1 MLKNG
6 KGKVND
12 LEAWFGGDYV
22 ISSTSKHQD
31 LDLKYLKFYASR
43 FPALAWEK
51 GAAFPA
57 QKVEARASDTP
68 VAKTL
73 LTILADAKQVS
84 GTTTIDRSTP
94 QFSEDHLNAIREL
107 SSGLITPEQFCAETG
122 CFGAK
127 GLGAEVRGLFGNEKV
142 SAALV
147 LPGLLVI
154 IFSLVVPIGFS
165 AYFSLTDWAGF
176 GKFHMVGLQNYKDIL
191 FSDEVFWR
199 SLMNALI
206 LMVVTVFIQNPAAFA
221 LAALLAHITE
231 RFSRIFRTIFFIPAV
246 LSLIVVAKLWVS
258 LFNPTYGIIDK
269 VLIAVGLKVIAVS
282 WLSNPHTALGAVIWI
297 IIWQGFGWALLF
309 YYTGLMTVPRE
320 IEEAT
325 RVDGAGG
332 SRLTS
337 GSSSRS
343 CFPSSQPSWSSTSS
357 RA

>member
-1 MLKNG
+1 VK
-6 KGKVND
+6 
-12 LEAWFGGDYV
+12 
-22 ISSTSKHQD
+22 
-31 LDLKYLKFYASR
+31 
-43 FPALAWEK
+43 
-51 GAAFPA
+51 
-57 QKVEARASDTP
+57 
-68 VAKTL
+68 
-73 LTILADAKQVS
+73 
-84 GTTTIDRSTP
+84 
-94 QFSEDHLNAIREL
+94 
-107 SSGLITPEQFCAETG
+107 
-122 CFGAK
+122 
-127 GLGAEVRGLFGNEKV
+127 GLFGNEKV

-199 SLMNALI
+199 ALMNALI

-231 RFSRIFRTIFFIPAV
+231 KFSRIFRTIFFIPAV

-258 LFNPTYGIIDK
+258 LFNPTYGIINK
-269 VLIAVGLKVIAVS
+269 VLIAIGLKAIAVS

-325 RVDGAGG
+325 RVDGAGWLQAYLRVIIPFMFPVISAVLVIDVISCLKQMEMIFLSTEG
-332 SRLTS
+332 GPGQLTQFVSVYLYQKAFIASQYGYGNALSVLFVVVAVGITLVVQRLL
-337 GSSSRS
+337 RRNDDA
-343 CFPSSQPSWSSTSS
+343 Q
-357 RA
+357 

>member
-1 MLKNG
+1 MK
-6 KGKVND
+6 
-12 LEAWFGGDYV
+12 
-22 ISSTSKHQD
+22 
-31 LDLKYLKFYASR
+31 
-43 FPALAWEK
+43 
-51 GAAFPA
+51 
-57 QKVEARASDTP
+57 
-68 VAKTL
+68 
-73 LTILADAKQVS
+73 
-84 GTTTIDRSTP
+84 
-94 QFSEDHLNAIREL
+94 
-107 SSGLITPEQFCAETG
+107 
-122 CFGAK
+122 
-127 GLGAEVRGLFGNEKV
+127 GLFGNEKV

-199 SLMNALI
+199 ALMNALI

-231 RFSRIFRTIFFIPAV
+231 KFSRIFRTIFFIPAV

-258 LFNPTYGIIDK
+258 LFNPTYGIINK
-269 VLIAVGLKVIAVS
+269 VLIAIGLKAIAVS

-325 RVDGAGG
+325 RVDGAGWLQAYLRVIIPFMFPVISAVLVIDVISCLKQMEMIFLSTEG
-332 SRLTS
+332 GPGQLTQFVSVYLYQKAFIASQYGYGNALSVLFVVVAVGITLVVQRLL
-337 GSSSRS
+337 RRNDDA
-343 CFPSSQPSWSSTSS
+343 Q
-357 RA
+357 

>member
-1 MLKNG
+1 M
-6 KGKVND
+6 
-12 LEAWFGGDYV
+12 
-22 ISSTSKHQD
+22 
-31 LDLKYLKFYASR
+31 
-43 FPALAWEK
+43 
-51 GAAFPA
+51 
-57 QKVEARASDTP
+57 
-68 VAKTL
+68 
-73 LTILADAKQVS
+73 
-84 GTTTIDRSTP
+84 
-94 QFSEDHLNAIREL
+94 
-107 SSGLITPEQFCAETG
+107 
-122 CFGAK
+122 
-127 GLGAEVRGLFGNEKV
+127 RGLFGNEKV

-258 LFNPTYGIIDK
+258 LFNPTYGIINK
-269 VLIAVGLKVIAVS
+269 VLIAIGLKAIAVS

-325 RVDGAGG
+325 RVDGAGWLQAYLRVIIPFMFPVISAVLVIDVISCLKQMEMIFLSTEG
-332 SRLTS
+332 GPGQLTQFVSVYLYQKAFIASQYGYGNALSVLFVVVAVGITLVVQRLL
-337 GSSSRS
+337 RRNDDV
-343 CFPSSQPSWSSTSS
+343 Q
-357 RA
+357 

>member
-1 MLKNG
+1 VK
-6 KGKVND
+6 
-12 LEAWFGGDYV
+12 
-22 ISSTSKHQD
+22 
-31 LDLKYLKFYASR
+31 
-43 FPALAWEK
+43 
-51 GAAFPA
+51 
-57 QKVEARASDTP
+57 
-68 VAKTL
+68 
-73 LTILADAKQVS
+73 
-84 GTTTIDRSTP
+84 
-94 QFSEDHLNAIREL
+94 
-107 SSGLITPEQFCAETG
+107 
-122 CFGAK
+122 
-127 GLGAEVRGLFGNEKV
+127 GLFGNEKV

-176 GKFHMVGLQNYKDIL
+176 GKFHMVGLQNYKEIL
-191 FSDEVFWR
+191 FSDAVFWR

-231 RFSRIFRTIFFIPAV
+231 KLSRIFRTIFFIPAV

-258 LFNPTYGIIDK
+258 LFNPTYGIINK
-269 VLIAVGLKVIAVS
+269 VLVAVGLKAIAVS

-325 RVDGAGG
+325 RVDGAGWLQAYLRVIIPFMFPVVSAVLVIDVISCLKQMEMIFLSTEG
-332 SRLTS
+332 GPGQLTQFVSVYLYQKAFIASQYGYGNALSVLFVVVAVGITLVVQRLL
-337 GSSSRS
+337 RRNDDV
-343 CFPSSQPSWSSTSS
+343 Q
-357 RA
+357 